1 MVSST
6 EIERMETTHF
16 NGLGAAAEVV
26 PELVHKAKA
35 ADEKLVTFV
44 RERPVVA
51 LCAALAV
58 GYLVGRV
65 ISRFG

>member
-1 MVSST
+1 
-6 EIERMETTHF
+6 METTQF
-16 NGLGAAAEVV
+16 NGLGAAEEVV
-26 PELVHKAKA
+26 PQLVQKAKA
-35 ADEKLVTFV
+35 ADQKLVAFV

-51 LCAALAV
+51 LCATLAA

>member
-1 MVSST
+1 
-6 EIERMETTHF
+6 METMHF
-16 NGLGAAAEVV
+16 DGLGDVAEVA
-26 PELVHKAKA
+26 PRLVQKAKD
-35 ADEKLVTFV
+35 ADEKLVAFV

-51 LCAALAV
+51 LCAALAA